1 VTRAPARGAGVIP
14 GSEATKDLAVSR
26 TDAIMKLAER
36 LVATWYAPRVTP
48 LAALLWPLA
57 LLFRIVVAVRRGL
70 YGAGILRAQRL
81 PVPVIVVGNI
91 NVGGVGKTPLTRAL
105 AEHLSQ
111 RGFKPGIVSRGYGG
125 TSVAPR
131 AVAPG
136 DDPKVVGDEP
146 LLLAEAGLPVW
157 IGHNRAGAGRGL
169 IRANPSCDVIVAD
182 DGLQHYALARAMEIA
197 VIDASREFGNGLM
210 LPAGPLRE
218 PVSRLRDVDAVV
230 RLVAR
235 GTPGPP
241 ATNGHETAMTHEP
254 LPWCNLRHPG
264 LEANPALWKDKEVHA
279 VSGIGNPQR
288 FFDMVATLGIAA
300 TPHAFPDHHD
310 YTSDDIAFPGA
321 IAVLMT
327 QKDAVKCAAY
337 ADERCWYLPLR
348 ANIDP
353 ALVALAL
360 EKIHGFKAA

>member
-1 VTRAPARGAGVIP
+1 MNFA
-14 GSEATKDLAVSR
+14 L
-26 TDAIMKLAER
+26 R
-36 LVATWYAPRVTP
+36 LVATWYTPRVTP
-48 LAALLWPLA
+48 LAALLWPWS
-57 LLFRIVVAVRRGL
+57 LLYRTVVALRRAL
-70 YGAGILRAQRL
+70 YRAGILRTRRL

-91 NVGGVGKTPLTRAL
+91 SVGGVGKTPLTGAL
-105 AEHLSQ
+105 AEQLAH
-111 RGFKPGIVSRGYGG
+111 RGLKPGIVSRGYGG
-125 TSVAPR
+125 SSAVPR

-136 DDPKVVGDEP
+136 DDPNVVGDEP
-146 LLLAEAGLPVW
+146 LLLAETGFPVW
-157 IGHNRAGAGRGL
+157 IGRDRADAGHAL
-169 IRANPSCDVIVAD
+169 VMANPSCDVIVAD

-235 GTPGPP
+235 GTPGSP

-254 LPWCNLRHPG
+254 LPWRNLRHPG
-264 LEANPALWKDKEVHA
+264 LEANPAQWKDQEVHA

-300 TPHAFPDHHD
+300 TPHAFPDHHA
-310 YTSDDIAFPGA
+310 YTGDDIAFPGA